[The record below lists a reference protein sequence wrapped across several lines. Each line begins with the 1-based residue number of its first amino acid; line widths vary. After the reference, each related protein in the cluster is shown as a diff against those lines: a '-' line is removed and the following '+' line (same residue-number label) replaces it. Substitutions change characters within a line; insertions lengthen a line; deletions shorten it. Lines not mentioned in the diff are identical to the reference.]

1 MDIAVR
7 RAIPADLEAVVRLLY
22 EVQEVHAQGRPHI
35 FVRGGRKYSDS
46 ELLRIFADDRRP
58 VLVAVQDGQVR
69 GYAFCIY
76 EETPAGS
83 SLLPMK
89 TLYIDDLCVDESC
102 RGRHIG
108 SRLYHAALNMA
119 RERGCDRV
127 TLNVWSLNTGAMRFY
142 EKCGLSP
149 LKVTMEQKIP

>member
-22 EVQEVHAQGRPHI
+22 EVQEVHAQGRPDI

-89 TLYIDDLCVDESC
+89 TLYIDDLCVDES
-102 RGRHIG
+102 
-108 SRLYHAALNMA
+108 
-119 RERGCDRV
+119 
-127 TLNVWSLNTGAMRFY
+127 
-142 EKCGLSP
+142 
-149 LKVTMEQKIP
+149 